1 MPATH
6 THYGT
11 CHCGAIR
18 MTLSFTTAPEAT
30 EVRSCQ
36 CGFCTRQGAK
46 TISDPAGRAVIEI
59 DEAIARGYQFA
70 SKTATSLICSRCGT
84 YAGAYI
90 EDQGKTWSIANVRG
104 LAIPGFPERT
114 GKAMVY
120 DQETPEQRIARRKAR
135 WTPTEIVRRV

>member
-1 MPATH
+1 
-6 THYGT
+6 
-11 CHCGAIR
+11 

-46 TISDPAGRAVIEI
+46 TISDPTGRAVIEI
-59 DEAIARGYQFA
+59 EEAVARGYQFA
-70 SKTATSLICSRCGT
+70 SRTATSLICSRCGT

-104 LAIPGFPERT
+104 LAIPGFTERT

-120 DQETPEQRIARRKAR
+120 EQETPEQRIARRKAR